1 MQGFTKDHSVSSQ
14 TIPQGGKD
22 IDFIP
27 TAESFAL
34 PDDMGKMTQ
43 AEKRQLTIC
52 NLFCNHHQS
61 VSDIVRVLDE
71 TYESVVRA
79 LLKHEV
85 VFDRRREGNSHQG
98 LERRKIT
105 PATESAPTSRQ
116 NLWLRSART

>member
-1 MQGFTKDHSVSSQ
+1 MRRFIKQELGSSATPHQHGNDVDFT
-14 TIPQGGKD
+14 
-22 IDFIP
+22 P
-27 TAESFAL
+27 TAGPFAL
-34 PDDMGKMTQ
+34 PENMGNISP
-43 AEKRQLTIC
+43 AAKRQLTIC

-79 LLKHEV
+79 LLKSEV
-85 VFDRRREGNSHQG
+85 VFDRRREGNSYEG

-116 NLWLRSART
+116 NLWLRSPRS

>member
-1 MQGFTKDHSVSSQ
+1 MKRFTKDYSVSSQ
-14 TIPQGGKD
+14 AIPQRGKD

-52 NLFCNHHQS
+52 NLFCNHQQS
-61 VSDIVRVLDE
+61 VSDIVRRVLDE

-116 NLWLRSART
+116 NL

>member
-1 MQGFTKDHSVSSQ
+1 MKRFTKNHSVSSQ
-14 TIPQGGKD
+14 AIPQPGKN
-22 IDFIP
+22 IDFVP

-79 LLKHEV
+79 LLKSEV
-85 VFDRRREGNSHQG
+85 VFDRRRDGNSYEG

-116 NLWLRSART
+116 NLWLRSPRS